1 MLQSQGQRFEK
12 LLAVASDKSNFLR
25 KVEFLPKSPFQ
36 VKASSILLEV
46 GYFVII
52 VVSTAIIFGTSQNN
66 VLLFCVFGMFFGLM
80 VTMVTLF
87 HYFSK

>member
-1 MLQSQGQRFEK
+1 MLQSQGQGFEK

-25 KVEFLPKSPFQ
+25 RVEFLLKSGFQ

-66 VLLFCVFGMFFGLM
+66 VLLFCVFGMFFGL